1 MDAPVPLIICA
12 LLAGAAVLVRPV
24 HARVRAAAML
34 LSLVLAVAIL
44 IAEIYHSSQFAVLRH
59 HPGPALAGAVVAAIV
74 LGLLAWLIDRRPE
87 LLALGAALTLPF
99 RIPITAGGSTA
110 NLLVPLYAVVAAG
123 ALAFA
128 VPRLLGRVDDSESDE
143 KPAGWLEWSLMGLV
157 VVYAIQASYSDDF
170 TRALQNVVFFYVPFA
185 ILFVLLRRLAWTTK
199 LAVQCLGVLVA
210 LAVVFVAIGFWEY
223 HTRHLLLN
231 PKVIADNQF
240 APYFRVNSLFF
251 DPNIFGRFLAI
262 VMVGVTGVVLWT
274 SERRAVIGGAVV
286 LAILWGG
293 LVLTLS
299 QSSFGALLVG
309 LAVLGALRWSVKW
322 ALVGALAA
330 LAIGAV
336 FVVAAPS
343 TVRLHLG
350 DSKSADTATSG
361 RYDLIKGGANLFA
374 DRPLQGFGAG
384 SFPRQFRRHDKS
396 SSEKAVSA
404 SHTIPLTVAAEQ
416 GAIGLLLYGA
426 LLVLAF
432 VMLFRG
438 ARGSP
443 VRATVAAAFAA
454 VVFHT
459 LLYAAF
465 LEDPLTWALLGL
477 GAGLP

>member
-12 LLAGAAVLVRPV
+12 LLAAATVLVRPV
-24 HARVRAAAML
+24 HARLRAATML
-34 LSLVLAVAIL
+34 GALALAVVIL
-44 IAEIYHSSQFAVLRH
+44 IASIYHSSQFAVLRH
-59 HPGPALAGAVVAAIV
+59 HGGLSLAAAVVALVA
-74 LGLLAWLIDRRPE
+74 LGVFAWLIDRRP
-87 LLALGAALTLPF
+87 LLLPLAAAATLPF
-99 RIPITAGGSTA
+99 RVPISAGGSTA
-110 NLLVPLYAVVAAG
+110 NLLVPLYVVVAAG

-128 VPRLLGRVDDSESDE
+128 VPRLLGRSRDDSGER
-143 KPAGWLEWSLMGLV
+143 PAGWLEWSLMGLV
-157 VVYAIQASYSDDF
+157 ALYAVQASYSADF
-170 TRALQNVVFFYVPFA
+170 QHALQNVVFFYVPFA
-185 ILFVLLRRLAWTTK
+185 ILFVLLRRVAWTTR
-199 LAVQCLGVLVA
+199 LALQCLGVLVA

-231 PKVIADNQF
+231 PKVIADDQF

-251 DPNIFGRFLAI
+251 DPNIFGRFLVVAMI
-262 VMVGVTGVVLWT
+262 GVTGVVLWT
-274 SERRAVIGGAVV
+274 RDRRVTLGGAAV
-286 LAILWGG
+286 LALLWGG

-309 LAVLGALRWSVKW
+309 LVVLGALRWSVRW
-322 ALVGALAA
+322 ALVAAAATLAV
-330 LAIGAV
+330 GAV
-336 FVVAAPS
+336 LVVAAP
-343 TVRLHLG
+343 TTLRLHLG

-374 DRPLQGFGAG
+374 ARPLQGYGAG
-384 SFPRQFRRHDKS
+384 AFPREFRRHNTG

-416 GAIGLLLYGA
+416 GVLGLALYLA
-426 LLVLAF
+426 VLGFAF
-432 VMLFRG
+432 VMLFRR

-443 VRATVAAAFAA
+443 VRAVVAASFAA
-454 VVFHT
+454 LVFHT

>member
-1 MDAPVPLIICA
+1 MDAPVPLIACA
-12 LLAGAAVLVRPV
+12 LLAAATVLVTPV

-34 LSLVLAVAIL
+34 ATLALALVIL
-44 IAEIYHSSQFAVLRH
+44 ISSIYDSSQFAVLRH
-59 HPGPALAGAVVAAIV
+59 HPPLLFGGAVVGLV
-74 LGLLAWLIDRRPE
+74 GLGIFAWLIDRKPI
-87 LLALGAALTLPF
+87 LLPLALAAALPF
-99 RIPITAGGSTA
+99 RIPITAGGSTS
-110 NLLVPLYAVVAAG
+110 NLLVPLYVVVGAG

-128 VPRLLGRVDDSESDE
+128 VPRLLGHERDDSAE

-157 VVYAIQASYSDDF
+157 TLYAVQASYSSDF
-170 TRALQNVVFFYVPFA
+170 TRALQQVVFFYVPFS
-185 ILFVLLRRLAWTTK
+185 IMFVLMRRVAWTTR

-210 LAVVFVAIGFWEY
+210 LAVVFVGIGFWEY

-251 DPNIFGRFLAI
+251 DPNIFGRFLVI
-262 VMVGVTGVVLWT
+262 VMLGVTGVVLWT
-274 SERRAVIGGAVV
+274 KERRVVLGGAAV
-286 LAILWGG
+286 LVLLWAG

-309 LAVLGALRWSVKW
+309 LAVLGALRWSVRW
-322 ALVGALAA
+322 AL
-330 LAIGAV
+330 IGAAATLLV
-336 FVVAAPS
+336 GVILAVGAPS

-374 DRPLQGFGAG
+374 DRPLQGYGAG
-384 SFPRQFRRHDKS
+384 SFSREFRRHDKS

-416 GAIGLLLYGA
+416 GIFGIALYLLLLGS
-426 LLVLAF
+426 AF
-432 VMLFRG
+432 MVLFRR

-443 VRATVAAAFAA
+443 VRAVVAASFTAL
-454 VVFHT
+454 VFHT

-477 GAGLP
+477 GVGLP

>member
-1 MDAPVPLIICA
+1 MDAPLPLIICA
-12 LLAGAAVLVRPV
+12 LLAAATVLVRPV

-34 LSLVLAVAIL
+34 LTLALAVAIL
-44 IAEIYHSSQFAVLRH
+44 ISEIYHSSQFAVLRH
-59 HPGPALAGAVVAAIV
+59 HPGPAAGAAVLAAVA
-74 LGLLAWLIDRRPE
+74 LGAMAFAIDRRPE

-128 VPRLLGRVDDSESDE
+128 VPRLLGRERDDSRE
-143 KPAGWLEWSLMGLV
+143 KPAGWLEWSLLGLV
-157 VVYAIQASYSDDF
+157 VVYAVQASYSDDF

-185 ILFVLLRRLAWTTK
+185 VMFVLLRRLTWTTK
-199 LAVQCLGVLVA
+199 LALQCLGVLVA
-210 LAVVFVAIGFWEY
+210 LALVFVAIGFWEY

-251 DPNIFGRFLAI
+251 DPNIFGRFLVV
-262 VMVGVTGVVLWT
+262 VMIGVTGVVLWT
-274 SERRAVIGGAVV
+274 RERRVAIGGAVV
-286 LAILWGG
+286 LAVLWGG

-309 LAVLGALRWSVKW
+309 LAVLAALRWSVKW
-322 ALVGALAA
+322 ALVAAA
-330 LAIGAV
+330 LTLAVGAV

-343 TVRLHLG
+343 TLRLHLG

-361 RYDLIKGGANLFA
+361 RYDLIKGGADLFA
-374 DRPLQGFGAG
+374 DRPVQGYGAG
-384 SFPRQFRRHDKS
+384 SFPRQFRRHDNG
-396 SSEKAVSA
+396 SSERAVSA

-416 GAIGLLLYGA
+416 GAIGLVLYIA
-426 LLVLAF
+426 VLAF
-432 VMLFRG
+432 ALLMLFRG

-443 VRATVAAAFAA
+443 VRATVAAAFVAI
-454 VVFHT
+454 VFHT